1 MPRLHPDPTR
11 APGHAPRPLPRTRV
25 TLAAVVLLATT
36 IGCGAGGDDAE
47 ATAEADAPLHA
58 SAVVATTARADTAT
72 FTDVVDAVG
81 VVTTRMGGEASL
93 SAPAPTRVVRIL
105 VAVGDR
111 VTAGQALVDF
121 EPALFEAA
129 LRRAESARQTAEQA
143 QVRAERLVAAGVM
156 PRRELEQANAQL
168 ESARADA
175 LATGRARQLSTLRTP
190 IAGVVTRVAAVRG
203 ANVNEQQSLVDI
215 ADPDR
220 VDVVL
225 QLAPDVARRVRV
237 GQPVTLRSN
246 AATGAALIGTGRV
259 ADIAALVDSSS
270 RAVAVRVAV
279 QPSSEPLRLGET
291 VFGSIVAE
299 SHRGAVVLPEQALVP
314 HEEGYRVFVVDSAGI
329 AHARDVTVGGRSAQ
343 GVWIRDGVRHGETI
357 VTAGAYGLDDGS
369 SVVGAGAKR

>member
-1 MPRLHPDPTR
+1 M
-11 APGHAPRPLPRTRV
+11 
-25 TLAAVVLLATT
+25 TLGAVVLLAIF
-36 IGCGAGGDDAE
+36 IGCRSGGDDSE
-47 ATAEADAPLHA
+47 ATSEADAAPRA
-58 SAVVATTARADTAT
+58 SAVTATTTRVDTAT
-72 FTDVVDAVG
+72 FTEIVDAVG
-81 VVTTRMGGEASL
+81 VVTARMGGEASL

-105 VAVGDR
+105 VTVGDR
-111 VTAGQALVDF
+111 VTPGQALVEF

-129 LRRAESARQTAEQA
+129 WRSTESARETAEQA

-168 ESARADA
+168 ASARADA
-175 LATGRARQLSTLRTP
+175 LAADRARQLSTLRTP

-215 ADPDR
+215 ADPDH

-225 QLAPDVARRVRV
+225 QLAPDVAHRVRV
-237 GQPVTLRSN
+237 GQPVTLRLN
-246 AATGAALIGTGRV
+246 AATGAASIGTGRV

-279 QPSSEPLRLGET
+279 QPSSEQRRLGET

-299 SHRGAVVLPEQALVP
+299 SHHGAVVLPEQALVP
-314 HEEGYRVFVVDSAGI
+314 HEEGYRVFVVDSAGV
-329 AHARDVTVGGRSAQ
+329 AHARDVSVGGRSAQ
-343 GVWIRDGVRHGETI
+343 GVWIRDGVRRGETV

-369 SVVGAGAKR
+369 SVVSAGAKR

>member
-1 MPRLHPDPTR
+1 MPRLPPDLTKAR
-11 APGHAPRPLPRTRV
+11 GHAPRRLPHARS
-25 TLAAVVLLATT
+25 TLAAVVLLAIA
-36 IGCGAGGDDAE
+36 IGCRSGGDDAE
-47 ATAEADAPLHA
+47 ATAEASTHA
-58 SAVVATTARADTAT
+58 SAVAATTIRADTST
-72 FTDVVDAVG
+72 FADLVDAVG

-111 VTAGQALVDF
+111 VSVGQALVEF

-129 LRRAESARQTAEQA
+129 LRSAESARQAAEQA

-168 ESARADA
+168 ESAHAEA
-175 LATGRARQLSTLRTP
+175 LAAGRARQLSTLRTP

-220 VDVVL
+220 IDVLL

-237 GQPVTLRSN
+237 GQPVTLRAN
-246 AATGAALIGTGRV
+246 AATGSASIGTGRV

-270 RAVAVRVAV
+270 RSVAVRVAV
-279 QPSSEPLRLGET
+279 QSSPDRLRLGET
-291 VFGSIVAE
+291 VFGSIVAD
-299 SHRGAVVLPEQALVP
+299 SHHGAVVLPDQALVP
-314 HEEGYRVFVVDSAGI
+314 HDEGYRVFVVDLAGV
-329 AHARDVTVGGRSAQ
+329 AHARDVSIGGRSAQ
-343 GVWIRDGVRHGETI
+343 GVWIRDGVRRGETV

-369 SVVGAGAKR
+369 SVIGAGAKR